1 MKAIVVRELGP
12 ESVLKI
18 EEKPDLSPAA
28 GEVLVD
34 VKAIGV
40 NPVEAYMRS
49 GMYPSKPPLPYT
61 PGNDAAGTV
70 LKVGEGVAR
79 FKAGDRVYSFGS
91 RSGSYASQML
101 CAESRLQHLPSKIS
115 FAQGA
120 ALGVPYGT
128 AHRSLFFRAQ
138 AKPGE
143 TVLVQGASGGVGTA
157 AVQLARAA
165 GLRVLGTAGTEAG
178 LQSALAGGAHQV
190 FNHKAPD
197 AWEQIMAA
205 TQGRGLDVIIEV
217 LANVNLAKDLKILA
231 RFGRV
236 VVIGSRGTVEID
248 PRDTMGRETSIL
260 GMTLGGATDQDLH
273 GIHAAIHEGL
283 ENGTLRPQIAV
294 EMPLAEAPEAHKQ
307 VMLSGKVG
315 KIVLLPG

>member
-1 MKAIVVRELGP
+1 
-12 ESVLKI
+12 
-18 EEKPDLSPAA
+18 
-28 GEVLVD
+28 
-34 VKAIGV
+34 
-40 NPVEAYMRS
+40 
-49 GMYPSKPPLPYT
+49 
-61 PGNDAAGTV
+61 
-70 LKVGEGVAR
+70 VGEGVTR

-101 CAESRLQHLPSKIS
+101 ASETRLQHLPSKIS

-165 GLRVLGTAGTEAG
+165 GLRVLGTAGSEEG
-178 LQSALAGGAHQV
+178 RKSALAGGAHQV

-197 AWEQIMAA
+197 VWEQIMAA
-205 TQGRGLDVIIEV
+205 TQGKGVDIIIEV
-217 LANVNLAKDLKILA
+217 LANVNLAKDLKILS

-236 VVIGSRGTVEID
+236 VVVGSRGTVEID
-248 PRDTMGRETSIL
+248 PRDTMGREASIL
-260 GMTLGGATDQDLH
+260 GMTLGGATDQDLQ
-273 GIHAAIHEGL
+273 GIHAALHEGL